1 MISRLGASDLRLLAA
16 AINSGRVTLPCTAL
30 SLRSVA
36 PHGGAAAIATELNG
50 MEAAGASPAALAMM
64 LDAMAAAIEHRPSVD
79 DLAEVV
85 ATAPTLT
92 SPGARETSVVVREM
106 FASARSSV
114 LVAGYEVRRG
124 RDVFAALAD
133 RMRDNPGLKVRLFLD
148 VHRGPGDSSTADA
161 IASGFLARFAAS
173 DWPSGAPLPELYFDP
188 RSLTAP
194 RGRSIALHAKC
205 VVVDDRD
212 LFVSS
217 ANFTPAAQERNVELG
232 ILLHAPGIAGRV
244 TRLFDE
250 LVATR
255 SLRPLR

>member
-16 AINSGRVTLPCTAL
+16 ALHSGRIAVPCSPL
-30 SLRSVA
+30 SLRGITPSA
-36 PHGGAAAIATELNG
+36 SAAEIAAELNG
-50 MEAAGASPAALAMM
+50 MAEAGASAGALAMM
-64 LDAMAAAIEHRPSVD
+64 LDEIAAAVEQRPSVD

-85 ATAPTLT
+85 ATAPTLAG
-92 SPGARETSVVVREM
+92 PGARETAVVVREL

-133 RMRDNPGLKVRLFLD
+133 RMRGNPALTVRLFLD
-148 VHRGPGDSSTADA
+148 VHRGPGDTSAADA
-161 IASGFLARFAAS
+161 IAAGFLARFAAR
-173 DWPSGAPLPELYFDP
+173 DWPNGAPLPELYFDP
-188 RSLTAP
+188 RSLAAP